1 MSDAE
6 RYEWP
11 PVTSIDDYRRG
22 YINERGAHIDGQRVS
37 AADYEAF
44 LREWVA
50 FNARHPAIEAAERA
64 VVSAAIALHNAEDAL
79 AQRPADEWDDATLD
93 YERQLASGA
102 LYHAVDALLQLRKT
116 P

>member
-64 VVSAAIALHNAEDAL
+64 VVSAAIEERKADLEFDENPGDKDAWARVVATTL
-79 AQRPADEWDDATLD
+79 AHDA
-93 YERQLASGA
+93 
-102 LYHAVDALLQLRKT
+102 AVDALLQLRKT

>member
-64 VVSAAIALHNAEDAL
+64 VVSAAIEWRSATGHARVEGDGGEGVLVAIAELAL
-79 AQRPADEWDDATLD
+79 
-93 YERQLASGA
+93 
-102 LYHAVDALLQLRKT
+102 AVDALLSLREGT
-116 P
+116 